1 MMKMS
6 TRTDP
11 ITRTEF
17 GQRFKLG
24 KTRMKKLLAE
34 GLPTKD
40 GKIPTKEASAWLKA
54 NLDPARRDHWNGNG
68 VDTSLNELRR
78 QREALKIEVG
88 RLELEKAKGD
98 IVDRATVRE
107 FIAGRAQ
114 MERDAWTAWVS
125 AASARLAATLGVDTG
140 KVFTLLET
148 EVRDHLRRLSSKP
161 LAEVAASRK

>member
-1 MMKMS
+1 
-6 TRTDP
+6 
-11 ITRTEF
+11 
-17 GQRFKLG
+17 
-24 KTRMKKLLAE
+24 MKKLLAE

-125 AASARLAATLGVDTG
+125 ADRPASPLRSASTQARSSHYWKPKCATTCAD
-140 KVFTLLET
+140 FPA
-148 EVRDHLRRLSSKP
+148 SP
-161 LAEVAASRK
+161 LPR